1 MVKPPTDT
9 AHDIPA
15 KKAGRTAV
23 RQKKI
28 GRGIATRPIL
38 DQDLRPCFQSDML
51 NYEYF
56 TRKLLNVKGN

>member
-23 RQKKI
+23 RQKKT
-28 GRGIATRPIL
+28 GQGIAPRPIL

-51 NYEYF
+51 NYGYF
-56 TRKLLNVKGN
+56 TKKLLYVKIN